1 MPLKLMPSPLINK
14 TFVNEALNYHE
25 RGLHYGDGL
34 FETLLKIDGEIP
46 NWQLHYQR
54 LVKGCK
60 KLYLP
65 IPDLSWLENKVTEVT
80 SNTDTCVVKI
90 MVTRGVGG
98 RGLNLPEADQS
109 SVFVLSYPYTWPGN
123 DALKVSVCN
132 TRLPINAN
140 LSGLKHLNRLDYVLA
155 TIELNNK
162 QDKDEAILC
171 DTDGFIVEGIISNL
185 FFSKNCQLFTP
196 SLSLSGV
203 EGIMRSKIIQH
214 FDKIEESV
222 CIDRFKLDQLLQ
234 ADEIFLCNSVQGIRS
249 IGSVNGQIFET
260 GVTTQLMMKKF
271 NPTPSTHI

>member
-1 MPLKLMPSPLINK
+1 MPKSLISEPLIN
-14 TFVNEALNYHE
+14 ESLGWQE

-34 FETLLKIDGEIP
+34 FETLLKIDGEVP
-46 NWQLHYQR
+46 YWQSHYQR

-60 KLYLP
+60 QLYLP
-65 IPDLSWLENKVTEVT
+65 IPNLNWLENKLIEVT
-80 SNTDTCVVKI
+80 NNTNNCVVKVI
-90 MVTRGVGG
+90 VTRGGGG
-98 RGLNLPEADQS
+98 RGLNLPDADQS
-109 SVFVLSYPYTWPGN
+109 SVFVLSYPYTRPN
-123 DALKVSVCN
+123 NTALKVSVCD
-132 TRLPINAN
+132 TRLPINPN

-249 IGSVNGQIFET
+249 IGSINGQMFKT
-260 GVTTQLMMKKF
+260 GAITRLMMKNF
-271 NPTPSTHI
+271 NHTPSTHI

>member
-14 TFVNEALNYHE
+14 TFINETLNYHE

-46 NWQLHYQR
+46 NWQSHYQR
-54 LVKGCK
+54 LIKGCK

-65 IPDLSWLENKVTEVT
+65 IPDLSWLENKLTEVT
-80 SNTDTCVVKI
+80 TNTDTCVVKI

-98 RGLNLPEADQS
+98 RGLNLPNADQS
-109 SVFVLSYPYTWPGN
+109 SVFVLSYPYTRPGN
-123 DALKVSVCN
+123 AALKVSVCD

-155 TIELNNK
+155 TIELNTK

-171 DTDGFIVEGIISNL
+171 DTEGFIIEGIISNL

-196 SLSLSGV
+196 NLSLSGV
-203 EGIMRSKIIQH
+203 EGIMRSKIIQY

-249 IGSVNGQIFET
+249 IGSVNGQMFET
-260 GVTTQLMMKKF
+260 GAITRLMMEKF
-271 NPTPSTHI
+271 NPTPCNNI